1 MPLTEINVTNPP
13 PVFRNAWAEREA
25 RRAAMPPPP
34 PWPAVAP
41 GLLEEGRPKLPA
53 FPLQVFPGQWRE
65 WVKDAARWA
74 GSSEDYIAQA
84 LLASVAG
91 LCGQGVSAR
100 ITEAW
105 SEPVILWQA
114 LVGGPSSG
122 KTPALEWLRR
132 PLGTVERVLARE
144 GGGPV
149 VVSDASLPSL
159 EKAVAK
165 RRQGVLP
172 WRDEPTAWLAGLGRK
187 TRRDESRRGPF
198 LDTWGAIGLPWGR
211 GDKPAV
217 SIVGSL
223 DPERLDAAL
232 EGTGDGLAA
241 RFLYVW
247 PGPAPYRSLRSLK
260 PTREDE
266 AVNALQRIARAVGI
280 PEKPLVLSF
289 EDRAVTAFDVSLERL
304 HPETLKAEGLL
315 GGWLGKGRGTVAR
328 LAAVLALLDWT
339 ANRPSNAPPPTTIT
353 TQHLCAA
360 WDLWERYYRP
370 HAQAVFDRAGPADG
384 DRQGKHKARQ
394 HARRVIGWIRARGVK
409 EISREEVRREALSQR
424 VNAAGADEVIL
435 ALEQAGVLREVE
447 DDDEE
452 FPSRGRPAR
461 RWQVN
466 PAVLAK
472 PAAQIA
478 ESPSLPSAAGEV
490 SSSYDDG
497 GVGSPR
503 SRPSAESLARIAEK
517 ETSPDSKEEEEEGE
531 VTPQADAPR
540 APAPVPME
548 WPK

>member
-1 MPLTEINVTNPP
+1 LTFLSNVVAYVGRSNRKERPMPLTEIDVTSPKP
-13 PVFRNAWAEREA
+13 IYRNFWTERDA
-25 RRAAMPPPP
+25 RRAAAPPPP
-34 PWPAVAP
+34 PWPAVDP

-65 WVKDAARWA
+65 WVKDAAQWA
-74 GSSEDYIAQA
+74 GSSEDYVAQA

-105 SEPVILWQA
+105 SEPLILWQA

-144 GGGPV
+144 GGAPV
-149 VVSDASLPSL
+149 VVCDAALPAL

-165 RRQGVLP
+165 RPQGVLL

-187 TRRDESRRGPF
+187 SRRDESRRGPF

-211 GDKPAV
+211 EKTAV

-232 EGTGDGLAA
+232 ERTGDGLAA

-247 PGPAPYRSLRSLK
+247 PGPAPYRSLRTLK
-260 PTREDE
+260 PVREDE
-266 AVNALQRIARAVGI
+266 MVNALQRITRAVGT
-280 PEKPLVLSF
+280 PEKPLVLAL
-289 EDRAVTAFDVSLERL
+289 EDQAVTVFDGCLERL
-304 HPETLKAEGLL
+304 HGETLRAEGFLA
-315 GGWLGKGRGTVAR
+315 GWLGKGRGTVAR

-339 ANRPSNAPPPTTIT
+339 ANRPGNAPPTVIT
-353 TQHLCAA
+353 AQHMSAA

-370 HAQAVFDRAGPADG
+370 HAEAVFDRAGPADG
-384 DRQGKHKARQ
+384 DRQGKHQARQ
-394 HARRVIGWIRARGVK
+394 HARRVIGWIRARGAA
-409 EISREEVRREALSQR
+409 EISREDVRREALSQR

-435 ALEQAGVLREVE
+435 ALEQAGVLREV
-447 DDDEE
+447 DDEE
-452 FPSRGRPAR
+452 EDPGPGRPAR

-466 PAVLAK
+466 PALLAK

-478 ESPSLPSAAGEV
+478 EKKTTEAAADPPPPVPSAA
-490 SSSYDDG
+490 
-497 GVGSPR
+497 P
-503 SRPSAESLARIAEK
+503 
-517 ETSPDSKEEEEEGE
+517 
-531 VTPQADAPR
+531 ADAPPV
-540 APAPVPME
+540 APAPAQAE

>member
-1 MPLTEINVTNPP
+1 MPLTEINVTTPK
-13 PVFRNAWAEREA
+13 PVFSNYWTDREA
-25 RRAAMPPPP
+25 ARAAAPPPP
-34 PWPAVAP
+34 PWPAVEP

-53 FPLQVFPGQWRE
+53 FPLKVFPRQWRE
-65 WVKDAARWA
+65 WVSDAAQWA
-74 GSSEDYIAQA
+74 GSSEDYVAQA

-144 GGGPV
+144 GGAPV
-149 VVSDASLPSL
+149 VVSDAALPAL
-159 EKAVAK
+159 EKAVA
-165 RRQGVLP
+165 RRPQGVLL

-187 TRRDESRRGPF
+187 SRRDESRRGPF

-211 GDKPAV
+211 DPSTSLRAGKTAV

-247 PGPAPYRSLRSLK
+247 PGPAPYRSLRTLK
-260 PTREDE
+260 PVREDE
-266 AVNALQRIARAVGI
+266 AVNALQRIARAVGT
-280 PEKPLVLSF
+280 PEKPLVLAF
-289 EDRAVTAFDVSLERL
+289 EDQAVTIFDTCLERL
-304 HPETLKAEGLL
+304 HGETLWAEGLL
-315 GGWLGKGRGTVAR
+315 AGWLGKGRGTVAR

-339 ANRPSNAPPPTTIT
+339 ANRPGNAPPPGIIT
-353 TQHLCAA
+353 AQHLHAA

-370 HAQAVFDRAGPADG
+370 HAQAVFDRAGPADRA
-384 DRQGKHKARQ
+384 RQSQHQARQ
-394 HARRVIGWIRARGVK
+394 HARRVIGWIRARGAT
-409 EISREEVRREALSQR
+409 EISREEVRREALGQR

-435 ALEQAGVLREVE
+435 ALEQAGVLREV
-447 DDDEE
+447 DDEE
-452 FPSRGRPAR
+452 DYPGPGRPAR

-466 PAVLAK
+466 PALLAK

-478 ESPSLPSAAGEV
+478 E
-490 SSSYDDG
+490 
-497 GVGSPR
+497 
-503 SRPSAESLARIAEK
+503 K
-517 ETSPDSKEEEEEGE
+517 KTSPNSDALSAHAVEEEEG
-531 VTPQADAPR
+531 DPR
-540 APAPVPME
+540 LPVPSAAE
-548 WPK
+548 ERWEGEVA

>member
-1 MPLTEINVTNPP
+1 MPLTEINVTTPK
-13 PVFRNAWAEREA
+13 PVYANYWRDREA
-25 RRAAMPPPP
+25 ARAAAPPPP
-34 PWPAVAP
+34 PWPVIDP
-41 GLLEEGRPKLPA
+41 GLLEEGRPGLPA
-53 FPLQVFPGQWRE
+53 FPLKVFPHQWRE
-65 WVKDAARWA
+65 WVSDAAQWA
-74 GSSEDYIAQA
+74 GSSEDYVAQA

-105 SEPVILWQA
+105 SEPLILWQA

-144 GGGPV
+144 GGAPV
-149 VVSDASLPSL
+149 VVSDASLPAL

-165 RRQGVLP
+165 RPQGVLL

-187 TRRDESRRGPF
+187 SRRDESRRGPF
-198 LDTWGAIGLPWGR
+198 LDTWGAIGFPWGR
-211 GDKPAV
+211 DKTAV

-247 PGPAPYRSLRSLK
+247 PGPAPYRSLRALK
-260 PTREDE
+260 PVREDE
-266 AVNALQRIARAVGI
+266 MVNALQRIARAVGT
-280 PEKPLVLSF
+280 PEKPLVLAF
-289 EDRAVTAFDVSLERL
+289 EDQAVTAFDTCLERL
-304 HPETLKAEGLL
+304 HGETLRAEGLL
-315 GGWLGKGRGTVAR
+315 AGWLGKGRGTVAR

-339 ANRPSNAPPPTTIT
+339 ANRPANAPPPAVIT
-353 TQHLCAA
+353 AQHLHAA

-370 HAQAVFDRAGPADG
+370 HARAVFDRAGPG
-384 DRQGKHKARQ
+384 DRDRQARH
-394 HARRVIGWIRARGVK
+394 HARRVIGWIRARGAA

-435 ALEQAGVLREVE
+435 ALEQAGVLREV
-447 DDDEE
+447 DDEDE
-452 FPSRGRPAR
+452 YPGPGRPAR

-466 PAVLAK
+466 PALLAR

-478 ESPSLPSAAGEV
+478 EKKTPPESEALSGHAVGGE
-490 SSSYDDG
+490 G
-497 GVGSPR
+497 GDPR
-503 SRPSAESLARIAEK
+503 LRG
-517 ETSPDSKEEEEEGE
+517 EGE
-531 VTPQADAPR
+531 VGRSLSTEASHMLDAPPR
-540 APAPVPME
+540 APAPVPVD

>member
-1 MPLTEINVTNPP
+1 LTFLRNVVAYVSRSNRKERPMPLTEINVTTPK
-13 PVFRNAWAEREA
+13 PVYANYWRDREA
-25 RRAAMPPPP
+25 ARAAAPPPP
-34 PWPAVAP
+34 PWPAIAP
-41 GLLEEGRPKLPA
+41 GLLEDGRPKLPA

-65 WVKDAARWA
+65 WVKDAAHWA
-74 GSSEDYIAQA
+74 GSSEDYVAQA
-84 LLASVAG
+84 LLAATAG

-114 LVGGPSSG
+114 LLGGPSSG

-144 GGGPV
+144 GGAPV
-149 VVSDASLPSL
+149 VVSDAALPAL

-165 RRQGVLP
+165 RRQGVLL

-211 GDKPAV
+211 DKTAV

-232 EGTGDGLAA
+232 LGTGDGLAA

-247 PGPAPYRSLRSLK
+247 PGPAPYRSLRTVK
-260 PTREDE
+260 PVREDE
-266 AVNALQRIARAVGI
+266 VVNALQRIARAVGT
-280 PEKPLVLSF
+280 PDKPLVLAF
-289 EDRAVTAFDVSLERL
+289 EDQAVTVFDTCLERL
-304 HPETLKAEGLL
+304 HGETLRAEGILA
-315 GGWLGKGRGTVAR
+315 GWLGKGRGTVAR

-339 ANRPSNAPPPTTIT
+339 ANRPSNALPPTVIT

-370 HAQAVFDRAGPADG
+370 HAQAVFERAGPS
-384 DRQGKHKARQ
+384 DRDRKVRH
-394 HARRVIGWIRARGVK
+394 HARRVIGWIRARGAA
-409 EISREEVRREALSQR
+409 EISRDDVRREALSQR
-424 VNAAGADEVIL
+424 VNAAGADEVIQ
-435 ALEQAGVLREVE
+435 ALEQAGVLREL
-447 DDDEE
+447 DDEE
-452 FPSRGRPAR
+452 EYPSRGRPAR

-466 PAVLAK
+466 PTLLAK

-497 GVGSPR
+497 GVGSLE
-503 SRPSAESLARIAEK
+503 SRPSAKSLAQIAEK
-517 ETSPDSKEEEEEGE
+517 QTSPDSKEEGE
-531 VTPQADAPR
+531 AD
-540 APAPVPME
+540 

>member
-1 MPLTEINVTNPP
+1 MPLTEINVTRPTIHENYWKQ
-13 PVFRNAWAEREA
+13 RDAER
-25 RRAAMPPPP
+25 AAKPPPP
-34 PWPAVAP
+34 PWPAVDP
-41 GLLEEGRPKLPA
+41 GLLEEGRPKLPI
-53 FPLQVFPGQWRE
+53 FPLQAFPAQWRE
-65 WVKDAARWA
+65 WVKDAAQWA

-144 GGGPV
+144 GGAPV

-165 RRQGVLP
+165 RRQGVLL

-187 TRRDESRRGPF
+187 SRRDESKRGPF

-247 PGPAPYRSLRSLK
+247 PGPAPYRSLRTLK

-266 AVNALQRIARAVGI
+266 AVNALQRIARAVGT
-280 PEKPLVLSF
+280 PEKPLVLAL
-289 EDRAVTAFDVSLERL
+289 EDQAVTVFDTCLERL
-304 HPETLKAEGLL
+304 HPEMLRADGFMA
-315 GGWLGKGRGTVAR
+315 GWLGKGRGTVAR

-339 ANRPSNAPPPTTIT
+339 ANRPSNALPPTAISA
-353 TQHLCAA
+353 QHLHAA

-409 EISREEVRREALSQR
+409 EVSREEVRREALSQR

-435 ALEQAGVLREVE
+435 ALEQAGALREVE
-447 DDDEE
+447 VDEDY
-452 FPSRGRPAR
+452 PSPGRPAR

-466 PAVLAK
+466 PALLAK

-478 ESPSLPSAAGEV
+478 ESPRLPSAAGEV
-490 SSSYDDG
+490 SPSHGDG
-497 GVGSPR
+497 GVGSLG
-503 SRPSAESLARIAEK
+503 STPSAESLARIAEK
-517 ETSPDSKEEEEEGE
+517 KTSPDSKEEEEGE

-540 APAPVPME
+540 APAPVQAD

>member
-13 PVFRNAWAEREA
+13 PVFRNASAERAA
-25 RRAAMPPPP
+25 RRAALPPP
-34 PWPAVAP
+34 PWSAVDP
-41 GLLEEGRPKLPA
+41 GLLEEGRPRLPV
-53 FPLQVFPGQWRE
+53 FPLTVFPAQWRE
-65 WVKDAARWA
+65 WVKDAAQWA

-144 GGGPV
+144 GGAPV
-149 VVSDASLPSL
+149 VVSDAALPAL

-165 RRQGVLP
+165 RRQGVLL

-211 GDKPAV
+211 GDRPAV

-241 RFLYVW
+241 RFLYAW
-247 PGPAPYRSLRSLK
+247 PGPAPYRSLRTLK

-266 AVNALQRIARAVGI
+266 AVNALQRIARAVGT

-304 HPETLKAEGLL
+304 HPETLKAEGFMA
-315 GGWLGKGRGTVAR
+315 GWLGKGRGTVAR
-328 LAAVLALLDWT
+328 LAAILALLDWT
-339 ANRPSNAPPPTTIT
+339 ANRPSNASPPTTIT
-353 TQHLCAA
+353 TQHLCDA
-360 WDLWERYYRP
+360 WNSVGALLPPACPGGVRP
-370 HAQAVFDRAGPADG
+370 RRAGGRRPPGQAQGKAACTAG
-384 DRQGKHKARQ
+384 DRLDP
-394 HARRVIGWIRARGVK
+394 RARGQGDLARGGAARGAQPTG
-409 EISREEVRREALSQR
+409 ERCRRRRGDPGTRAGRR
-424 VNAAGADEVIL
+424 VA
-435 ALEQAGVLREVE
+435 R
-447 DDDEE
+447 
-452 FPSRGRPAR
+452 SRGRR
-461 RWQVN
+461 
-466 PAVLAK
+466 
-472 PAAQIA
+472 
-478 ESPSLPSAAGEV
+478 
-490 SSSYDDG
+490 G
-497 GVGSPR
+497 GL
-503 SRPSAESLARIAEK
+503 SRPRPPGAALAGQSGAAREICCANCGK
-517 ETSPDSKEEEEEGE
+517 ETVS
-531 VTPQADAPR
+531 QLRHPR
-540 APAPVPME
+540 RRRSL
-548 WPK
+548 

>member
-1 MPLTEINVTNPP
+1 MPLTEIDVTSPKP
-13 PVFRNAWAEREA
+13 IYRNYWTE
-25 RRAAMPPPP
+25 RAAAKAAAPPSP
-34 PWPAVAP
+34 PWPAVDP

-53 FPLQVFPGQWRE
+53 FPLKVFPRPWQE
-65 WVKDAARWA
+65 WVSDAAQWA
-74 GSSEDYIAQA
+74 GSSEDYVAQA

-144 GGGPV
+144 GGAPV
-149 VVSDASLPSL
+149 VVSDAALPAL
-159 EKAVAK
+159 EKAVAQ
-165 RRQGVLP
+165 RRQGVLL

-187 TRRDESRRGPF
+187 SRRDESRRGGF

-211 GDKPAV
+211 EKDRRQHRGLAR
-217 SIVGSL
+217 SG
-223 DPERLDAAL
+223 AAGRGPL
-232 EGTGDGLAA
+232 GTGDGLAA

-247 PGPAPYRSLRSLK
+247 PGPAPYRSLRTLK
-260 PTREDE
+260 PVREDE
-266 AVNALQRIARAVGI
+266 AVNALQRIARAVGT
-280 PEKPLVLSF
+280 PEKPLVLAF
-289 EDRAVTAFDVSLERL
+289 EDQAVTVFDTCLERL
-304 HPETLKAEGLL
+304 HPETLRAEGLL
-315 GGWLGKGRGTVAR
+315 AGWLGKGRGTVAR
-328 LAAVLALLDWT
+328 LAAVLTLLDWT
-339 ANRPSNAPPPTTIT
+339 ANRPNNAPPPSVIT
-353 TQHLCAA
+353 AQHLHAA

-370 HAQAVFDRAGPADG
+370 HAQAVFDRAGPADRA
-384 DRQGKHKARQ
+384 RQGQHQARQ
-394 HARRVIGWIRARGVK
+394 HARRVIGWIRARGAA

-435 ALEQAGVLREVE
+435 ALEQAGVLREL
-447 DDDEE
+447 DDEE
-452 FPSRGRPAR
+452 EDPGPGRPAR

-466 PAVLAK
+466 PALLAK

-490 SSSYDDG
+490 SSSYDGG
-497 GVGSPR
+497 GVGSLG
-503 SRPSAESLARIAEK
+503 SSPSAKSLAQIAEK
-517 ETSPDSKEEEEEGE
+517 QTSPG
-531 VTPQADAPR
+531 
-540 APAPVPME
+540 

>member
-1 MPLTEINVTNPP
+1 MPLTEIDVTSPKAIYLNY
-13 PVFRNAWAEREA
+13 WTEREA

-34 PWPAVAP
+34 PWPAVDP
-41 GLLEEGRPKLPA
+41 GLLEEGRPRLPA
-53 FPLQVFPGQWRE
+53 FPLRVLPRQWQE
-65 WVKDAARWA
+65 WVSDAAQWA

-84 LLASVAG
+84 LLAAVAG

-144 GGGPV
+144 GGAPV
-149 VVSDASLPSL
+149 VVSDAALPAL

-165 RRQGVLP
+165 RRQGVLL

-187 TRRDESRRGPF
+187 TRRDESSRGPF
-198 LDTWGAIGLPWGR
+198 LDTWGAAGLPWGR

-217 SIVGSL
+217 SIMGSL

-232 EGTGDGLAA
+232 EGAGDGLAA

-247 PGPAPYRSLRSLK
+247 PGPAPYRSLRALK

-266 AVNALQRIARAVGI
+266 AVNALQRIARAVGT
-280 PEKPLVLSF
+280 PEKPLVLAF

-304 HPETLKAEGLL
+304 HPETLKAEGFLA
-315 GGWLGKGRGTVAR
+315 GWLGKGRGTVAR

-339 ANRPSNAPPPTTIT
+339 ANRPSNAPPPTVIT
-353 TQHLCAA
+353 TQHLCDA
-360 WDLWERYYRP
+360 WTLWERYYRP
-370 HAQAVFDRAGPADG
+370 HAQAVFDRAGPADRA
-384 DRQGKHKARQ
+384 RQGHHQALQ
-394 HARRVIGWIRARGVK
+394 HARRVIGWIRARGATQ
-409 EISREEVRREALSQR
+409 ISREEVRREALSQR

-435 ALEQAGVLREVE
+435 ALEQAGVLREVKDDEE
-447 DDDEE
+447 DDDY
-452 FPSRGRPAR
+452 PGRGRPAR

-466 PAVLAK
+466 PALLAK

-478 ESPSLPSAAGEV
+478 ESPGLPRAAGEV
-490 SSSYDDG
+490 SSSDDDG
-497 GVGSPR
+497 GVGS
-503 SRPSAESLARIAEK
+503 AKSLAQIAEK
-517 ETSPDSKEEEEEGE
+517 QTAPNSKEAEE
-531 VTPQADAPR
+531 AS
-540 APAPVPME
+540 